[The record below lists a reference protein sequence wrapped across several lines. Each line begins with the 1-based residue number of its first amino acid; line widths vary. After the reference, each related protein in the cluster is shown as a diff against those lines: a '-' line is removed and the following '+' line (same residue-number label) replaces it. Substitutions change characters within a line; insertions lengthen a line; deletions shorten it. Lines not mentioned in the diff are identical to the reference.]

1 MLKNTYQYAGYH
13 MLLQLA
19 IDCFTL
25 QEALEIT
32 GEVADMVDI
41 VEAGTPLI
49 LREGIGAVR
58 SLKEEFPSLC
68 ILADMKIVDGA
79 EYESRLAFDAGADI
93 VTVLAAAETKTIVIA
108 KRTAEEYGK
117 EVMVDLIGIAD
128 AAGRAAEMKILG
140 AQYLCVHRATD
151 LEPAGLTAQDDLRKV
166 QLAACGT
173 KIAVA
178 GGIDTHALQAMSG
191 DKPDI
196 AIVGSYITMSVNRRE
211 AALTIKKSMK

>member
-1 MLKNTYQYAGYH
+1 

-25 QEALEIT
+25 QEALEIM
-32 GEVADMVDI
+32 GDVADLVDI

-93 VTVLAAAETKTIVIA
+93 VTVLAAAETQTISIA

-117 EVMVDLIGIAD
+117 KVMVDLIGIAD
-128 AAGRAAEMKILG
+128 AAGRAAEMDALG
-140 AQYLCVHRATD
+140 VDYLCVHRATD
-151 LEPAGLTAQDDLRKV
+151 LEPAGLTAQDELRKV

-178 GGIDTHALQAMSG
+178 GGIDIHAVQAMTES
-191 DKPDI
+191 KPDI
-196 AIVGSYITMSVNRRE
+196 AIVGSYITRSENRRE
-211 AALTIKKSMK
+211 AASTIRSCLKG